1 VLIGHEHVEGLVGH
15 SSHAAIDGLAVLGAR
30 GFEGR
35 FDEPGADLH
44 ERFGPAG
51 VGGPFGKVV
60 GVGPLQEP
68 GGGAPV
74 GAGGPQHELMR
85 VDGGGV
91 QGELQLVVEML
102 VKLGGALDGAKRDA
116 DDLGGFFDRGALGN
130 VIDELTALGR
140 GEFAGAAGVVGHGG
154 APMGEVSSCE
164 FWEGRSRELA
174 SSGMKNGERRR

>member
-51 VGGPFGKVV
+51 VGGPFGKVI
-60 GVGPLQEP
+60 GVGPLEQP
-68 GGGAPV
+68 GGGPPV
-74 GAGGPQHELMR
+74 SSRGAEHQFVWIDWSRMQRQVQVVVEEFVVLGGP
-85 VDGGGV
+85 
-91 QGELQLVVEML
+91 
-102 VKLGGALDGAKRDA
+102 LDRAERDA

-130 VIDELTALGR
+130 VVDELAALGR
-140 GEFAGAAGVVGHGG
+140 GEFARSAWLGVHWGGLSFWAG
-154 APMGEVSSCE
+154 EFVSQP
-164 FWEGRSRELA
+164 GRPGS
-174 SSGMKNGERRR
+174 